1 MKNYEFSYDISKK
14 LAQRKN
20 VSKLKRLIVPNK
32 LEVKLGKM
40 LGSKFQYAGDGSF
53 KIDNLKPD
61 FVDKTRKIVVE
72 AYGDYF
78 HKNDTIQKTMIRIQR
93 FEKQGYKTIII
104 WESDINKISK

>member
-1 MKNYEFSYDISKK
+1 MKDYSYSYDISKR
-14 LAQRKN
+14 LTQRKN
-20 VSKLKRLIVPNK
+20 FSKPKKNTIPNK
-32 LEVKLGKM
+32 LEVKLGKI

-72 AYGDYF
+72 AYGDF
-78 HKNDTIQKTMIRIQR
+78 WHKNESIQKTMLRVQR

-104 WESDINKISK
+104 WESEINKLLK